1 MARALFIILT
11 FVTLIT
17 SCTQRMVCPAYQSAY
32 IHDKDALRKKFS
44 YFVGDSTPKV
54 YASAKKTKYLIGETV
69 PYKKKVRSIQ
79 TVAMKPVNPVV
90 PDSLKAGFEKDK
102 EIDLANVERNVND
115 STAVIRIDTLQASIT
130 DSLGIDSVYVISK
143 DREVRVLK
151 YDNMK
156 RAYFVDTV
164 GFNTQQDSYMWYL
177 RDWLVLPDA
186 RIAQRKDDKEEVKEG
201 KKEKKGGLFKR
212 KKDKKEE
219 VSSDISQDLIQKEE
233 EDYGYDDFEDRV
245 KDTTATEAITPEA
258 KPVKDKKSKKSK
270 EPKVKKADKKK
281 ADTSPAKKEDE
292 DDGF

>member
-1 MARALFIILT
+1 MARALFIVLT

-44 YFVGDSTPKV
+44 YFVGDSTPRV
-54 YASAKKTKYLIGETV
+54 YASAKKNKYLIGETV

-90 PDSLKAGFEKDK
+90 PDSLKEGFVKDS
-102 EIDLANVERNVND
+102 IDVSSIERNVND
-115 STAVIRIDTLQASIT
+115 STAVIRIDTLQASAS
-130 DSLGIDSVYVISK
+130 DSLMSDSVYVISK

-186 RIAQRKDDKEEVKEG
+186 RIAQRKDDKEEVEEE
-201 KKEKKGGLFKR
+201 KKEKGGLFKR
-212 KKDKKEE
+212 KKDKKKEE
-219 VSSDISQDLIQKEE
+219 SSDISQDLIPKVE

-245 KDTTATEAITPEA
+245 KDSTATTEEQPVT
-258 KPVKDKKSKKSK
+258 KPVKEKRKKTSS
-270 EPKVKKADKKK
+270 PKVKKADKKK
-281 ADTSPAKKEDE
+281 TETPPAKKEEE

>member
-1 MARALFIILT
+1 MARALFIVLT

-32 IHDKDALRKKFS
+32 IHDKDVLRKKFS
-44 YFVGDSTPKV
+44 YFVGDSTPKL
-54 YASAKKTKYLIGETV
+54 YASAKKNKYLIGENIS
-69 PYKKKVRSIQ
+69 YKKKVRSIQ

-90 PDSLKAGFEKDK
+90 PDSLKEGFVKDS
-102 EIDLANVERNVND
+102 IDVSTVVRNVND
-115 STAVIRIDTLQASIT
+115 STAVIRIDTLQAAAT
-130 DSLGIDSVYVISK
+130 DSVATDSVYVISK

-151 YDNMK
+151 YDNTK

-177 RDWLVLPDA
+177 REWLVLPDA
-186 RIAQRKDDKEEVKEG
+186 RIAQRKDEPEEAEEE

-212 KKDKKEE
+212 KKDKKKEE
-219 VSSDISQDLIQKEE
+219 SSDISQDLIPKVE

-245 KDTTATEAITPEA
+245 KDSTATTEEQPVA
-258 KPVKDKKSKKSK
+258 KPVKEKKKKTTK
-270 EPKVKKADKKK
+270 PKVKKADKKK
-281 ADTSPAKKEDE
+281 TETPPAKKEDE

>member
-1 MARALFIILT
+1 
-11 FVTLIT
+11 
-17 SCTQRMVCPAYQSAY
+17 MVCPAYQSAY

-54 YASAKKTKYLIGETV
+54 YASAKKNKYLVGETV
-69 PYKKKVRSIQ
+69 SYKKKVRSIQ

-90 PDSLKAGFEKDK
+90 PDSLKEGFVKDS
-102 EIDLANVERNVND
+102 IDVSSVVRNVND
-115 STAVIRIDTLQASIT
+115 STAVIRIDTLQASAS
-130 DSLGIDSVYVISK
+130 DSLMSDSVYVISK

-186 RIAQRKDDKEEVKEG
+186 RIAQRKADKEDVEDE
-201 KKEKKGGLFKR
+201 KKEKGGLFKR
-212 KKDKKEE
+212 KKDKKKEE
-219 VSSDISQDLIQKEE
+219 SSDISQDLVPKVE

-245 KDTTATEAITPEA
+245 KDSTATTEEQPVT
-258 KPVKDKKSKKSK
+258 KPVKEKKKKTSS
-270 EPKVKKADKKK
+270 PKLKKADKKK
-281 ADTSPAKKEDE
+281 TETPPAKKEEE